1 MTQYLNTVI
10 DRPVTDFRHFSSV
23 LKADAAVKHHW
34 TAIQRKAFRNPANNR
49 WRIPARK
56 GSVALD
62 AYDDNVTWAARGAYQ
77 VPTFTGATGNTGRFS
92 ASVLNPGN
100 VISVLMLS
108 YGTTHGTE
116 AWGLHWP
123 SDGSFVWYA
132 PYRSS
137 SVRTLNNG
145 THHDFGTPGA
155 LNQWNF
161 EAMVVNLAT
170 GVVASSVNNGT
181 FTELPL
187 QGGAAPK
194 SDANVTVMFGQGTAA
209 QAFTGG
215 MISDLAI
222 IAGDVRTM
230 PTLMAAF
237 QEYNST
243 GYASA

>member
-77 VPTFTGATGNTGRFS
+77 VPTFPSAGGSTGRFS

-100 VISVLMLS
+100 VISVLMLN
-108 YGTTHGTE
+108 YATTYGTE
-116 AWGLHWP
+116 AWGLHWA
-123 SDGSFVWYA
+123 SGFIWYA
-132 PYRSS
+132 PCRNSAT
-137 SVRTLNNG
+137 RTLNNG
-145 THHDFGTPGA
+145 AHHDFGTPA
-155 LNQWNF
+155 PLNQWNF
-161 EAMVVNLAT
+161 EAVVINLAT
-170 GVVASSVNNGT
+170 GVAASSVNNGP

-194 SDANVTVMFGQGTAA
+194 SDANVTVMFGQGTPA
-209 QAFTGG
+209 QPFDGG
-215 MISDLAI
+215 MVSDLAI
-222 IAGDVRTM
+222 VAGDVRTM

>member
-62 AYDDNVTWAARGAYQ
+62 AYDDSVTWAARGAYQ
-77 VPTFTGATGNTGRFS
+77 VPTFTSATGNTGRFS
-92 ASVLNPGN
+92 ASIPNPGN
-100 VISVLMLS
+100 LISVLMLS
-108 YGTTHGTE
+108 YGTANASE
-116 AWGLHWP
+116 AWGLHWA
-123 SDGSFVWYA
+123 SDASFIWYSPHRDA
-132 PYRSS
+132 TN
-137 SVRTLNNG
+137 RTLNNG
-145 THHDFGTPGA
+145 AHINFPPTSP

-161 EAMVVNLAT
+161 EAVVIDMANNVCA
-170 GVVASSVNNGT
+170 ASTNNGAFVT
-181 FTELPL
+181 ATPTVVLTPH
-187 QGGAAPK
+187 A
-194 SDANVTVMFGQGTAA
+194 DANITVMFGQGITS
-209 QAFTGG
+209 QPYHNGL
-215 MISDLAI
+215 ISDLAI

-237 QEYNST
+237 QEYNQT
-243 GYASA
+243 GYTA